1 MRKLHINNYLLF
13 FFISFIFTVYF
24 VGLNNFWFT
33 KVDWLYGSGDYTNS
47 QLSPLVVYL
56 LRGMEHRCG

>member
-24 VGLNNFWFT
+24 VPGLNNFWFT

-47 QLSPLVVYL
+47 QLSWQYFQNDEWRFVW
-56 LRGMEHRCG
+56 